1 MAYAIVRTDAEIDD
15 VIGKCMDAE
24 NECRSAYPGMTYE
37 QGVNEALR
45 WVTGE
50 IDDNPMADEE
60 S

>member
-15 VIGKCMDAE
+15 VIEKCMASE
-24 NECRSAYPGMTYE
+24 NAGHSLYPGMTYE